1 MYVRSQLEPIS
12 NDWKEKLEAYFKLDQ
27 NLSNTLVIA
36 LKALNYSYTKLYFK
50 QADELE
56 WIKFRLASECIE
68 LLLDSLEQEANENHM
83 GSALFCRSFMEGA
96 MLFSKLEKDPAFAE
110 HYLNLHKS
118 FSNDT
123 WDLTRKIFDGDITSG
138 KNTVSRI
145 TDSIRNELGVDFA
158 KRYSYLCE
166 YCHLNPASGIFTW
179 REKAKYLW
187 ASEFTA
193 INYDIFK
200 KFQQSLRK
208 KYNKNGKNRALA
220 NYLIKSDKIMYEMV
234 FG

>member
-1 MYVRSQLEPIS
+1 
-12 NDWKEKLEAYFKLDQ
+12 
-27 NLSNTLVIA
+27 
-36 LKALNYSYTKLYFK
+36 
-50 QADELE
+50 
-56 WIKFRLASECIE
+56 
-68 LLLDSLEQEANENHM
+68 
-83 GSALFCRSFMEGA
+83 MEGA